1 MTRRVVTF
9 DACAL
14 RLQKSHPCFRWSTV
28 IALLVIIAGV
38 LIILKTCLDCPGLAH
53 SFFCCGHEPD
63 SHNPVYKLDIVYRVR
78 LTKCY
83 VEECCHFLQDSQEED
98 REEDD
103 EEDSEDI
110 ESQSEGDQD
119 HFSRSIGLDNHECRE
134 ETVIQRW

>member
-1 MTRRVVTF
+1 M
-9 DACAL
+9 
-14 RLQKSHPCFRWSTV
+14 
-28 IALLVIIAGV
+28 
-38 LIILKTCLDCPGLAH
+38 
-53 SFFCCGHEPD
+53 
-63 SHNPVYKLDIVYRVR
+63 R

-83 VEECCHFLQDSQEED
+83 VEECCHFLQDSQEEE

-119 HFSRSIGLDNHECRE
+119 QFSRSIGLDNHECRE